1 MRKWKLAATAT
12 AASGILA
19 VGLFAAF
26 TLTAKAGTASGCA
39 VTPPTPSSAYT
50 SPLTCTATNTKAT
63 GNPIAYPDTI
73 TFTGATSTAAAAA
86 LDANLPV
93 TFKWTSVCTEQSGGN
108 ITSTETYTTTGTG
121 AQTMTLVQDNSATP
135 TLSMNVL
142 DPTTCDVTAIATV
155 VDPHLTATELSVTV
169 TDTQSAAATATT
181 TPAAT
186 VTTSAPSTVTHY
198 NNQVHGF
205 DGTCL
210 DDKGN
215 SSAKRASVIIW
226 TCNNTDQAQG
236 WSFSGGEVKIHGM
249 CLNAK
254 GNGKQGSKLIL
265 WNCTG
270 SGNEIFSHRSNGEFV
285 EKANGYSQCIDDPGY
300 STKNG
305 TQPFMYKC
313 NGGGNQRWTLP

>member
-1 MRKWKLAATAT
+1 MRKWKLAAAAT

-26 TLTAKAGTASGCA
+26 SLTAKAGTGTGCS

-50 SPLTCTATNTKAT
+50 SPLTCNSTNT
-63 GNPIAYPDTI
+63 IIYPETI
-73 TFTGATSTAAAAA
+73 TFTAATSTAKATE
-86 LDANLPV
+86 LNANLPV
-93 TFKWTSVCTEQSGGN
+93 TFKWTSVCTESNAGQ
-108 ITSTETYTTTGTG
+108 ITSGQNTYTTTGTG
-121 AQTMTLVQDNSATP
+121 AQTMTLVQDDSSTP
-135 TLSMNVL
+135 TLSMNAL
-142 DPTTCDVTAIATV
+142 DPTTCTVTATATV
-155 VDPHLTATELSVTV
+155 VDPGLTATELAVTV
-169 TDTQSAAATATT
+169 TDTQSAAATATSASP
-181 TPAAT
+181 TPSA
-186 VTTSAPSTVTHY
+186 TTSAPSTTTKTY

-205 DGTCL
+205 DGSCL

-215 SSAKRASVIIW
+215 SSARRASVIIW
-226 TCNNTDQAQG
+226 QCNDTDQAQG
-236 WSFSGGEVKIHGM
+236 WSYSGSELKIHGM

-265 WNCTG
+265 WSCTG
-270 SGNEIFSHRSNGEFV
+270 TGNEIFSHRSNGEFV

-313 NGGGNQRWTLP
+313 NDGGNQRWSLP